1 MKTLRVGLLALV
13 GFLEV
18 ANRLDGMEISS
29 IRFTPDPSQP
39 SNVTALSKVCYQNF
53 SIIGLSA
60 SASTIDPCGNICL
73 TWCSPDYSGVY
84 PDYSSFV
91 TSYFALSY
99 SLDGYTFTPLATA
112 APTETSGCVRAE
124 VGDTGRT
131 FYFRIDAVGSYS
143 SGGPMIAA
151 LTPQT
156 LPSNRVTVSVR
167 SAQPPVIPS
176 FVANPSSVPAGQSST
191 LSWSSS
197 SPGSLCGVAA
207 SIDNGIGA
215 VPSSG
220 QIAVRP
226 QATTTY
232 TLTVTGAGGSTSART
247 TVTVGSTCQTPGAPS
262 FPVSSASLSSGQSYA
277 ASWSRPAGLTDGT
290 YVLETSRS
298 SGFSTLESSQTLGV
312 AAGVIT
318 PAASAT
324 DYQLYARV
332 KAVATCG
339 SVGPYSLPLTLTVT
353 AGIANFVVT
362 QVAPFPTTARGSA
375 APSASIAFR
384 NVGAQSGRL
393 SFSSGAGWFTVSP
406 TTLDLGPGA
415 SGAVTLLAAGAVA
428 QSGSY
433 SGALRA
439 TWSSQVI
446 ETPVTLTVTPV
457 STPDGSRAGMKAK
470 ASATTLVFSAPE
482 GQNPASQQL
491 TISLSQIVGSG
502 PVYLVPTIGPGGAW
516 LRLSNELSSP
526 VPSGGSVTLTV
537 AVDRS
542 RRTAADGAPPL
553 RTLLQVLPAGGQP
566 PAGADTGDAAVIE
579 IVDLVPPVLAPGSG
593 RSVFQGLGI
602 GLGQLEA
609 AGTGADGLSF
619 IVPVVVRTP
628 GLAGATY
635 LSDGWLR
642 NLGSTAVPVELYY
655 TPQDKDGLS
664 DASVVKA
671 SLAIPA
677 SSTVRLSDL
686 LGAYFQA
693 AGTGQVEL
701 RSPSPSGLTLRTVVK
716 SVTGDDPALRFE
728 TEVPTLPLGS
738 GVALDEGEAM
748 APGVSEDLLQRTN
761 LILAETTG
769 RSVTTQVTLYGRD
782 GTVVGSTTRQVPPY
796 GKVQVNRIVNEVAPG
811 TSLAGGSVGVR
822 AIAGAGRVASIV
834 TVIDNR
840 SNSFSAVRGRAL
852 RPAAAERTGVTAA
865 TSAASPLAYILPS
878 AVRTTGINNTQYKT
892 SLFLTNG
899 RPSVANLVLTYH
911 YVDMDDGNNLKSAV
925 KAWQILPRGTLFPEY
940 GEDVLQSLFG
950 VSNRSYGWIE
960 MTGELEKVSN
970 VYTEIRTQV
979 DPADPGRGVK
989 KAAVSGYFSTD
1000 PVVIG
1005 KGMTE
1010 HRFAGAEKT
1019 VQKRSNL
1026 ALVETA
1032 GAPCDVKVR
1041 VYNPVAP
1048 GGVMAERTYSLR
1060 AKEYLAITDVF
1071 GTAGLQLG
1079 EGPFQNVEVTAEVIN
1094 GNGRVVATV
1103 QVIDNEPRNPSIF
1116 VLSVPGPGDPTIGL

>member
-1 MKTLRVGLLALV
+1 MSIPDSLGSTMIQRAPVGGAFTDVFV
-13 GFLEV
+13 GFEYIYCTGT
-18 ANRLDGMEISS
+18 RTYTD
-29 IRFTPDPSQP
+29 
-39 SNVTALSKVCYQNF
+39 
-53 SIIGLSA
+53 
-60 SASTIDPCGNICL
+60 
-73 TWCSPDYSGVY
+73 SP
-84 PDYSSFV
+84 
-91 TSYFALSY
+91 
-99 SLDGYTFTPLATA
+99 
-112 APTETSGCVRAE
+112 
-124 VGDTGRT
+124 
-131 FYFRIDAVGSYS
+131 
-143 SGGPMIAA
+143 
-151 LTPQT
+151 
-156 LPSNRVTVSVR
+156 
-167 SAQPPVIPS
+167 
-176 FVANPSSVPAGQSST
+176 VPAGTYRYRLRRTGGQGVGRAVAY
-191 LSWSSS
+191 
-197 SPGSLCGVAA
+197 SPEA
-207 SIDNGIGA
+207 
-215 VPSSG
+215 
-220 QIAVRP
+220 
-226 QATTTY
+226 
-232 TLTVTGAGGSTSART
+232 
-247 TVTVGSTCQTPGAPS
+247 TVTVGSTCPTPGAPT

-277 ASWSRPAGLTDGT
+277 ASWSRPAGLTDGY

-318 PAASAT
+318 PAASST
-324 DYQLYARV
+324 DYQLFARV
-332 KAVATCG
+332 KAVASCG
-339 SVGPYSLPLTLTVT
+339 AVGPYSLPLTLTVK
-353 AGIANFVVT
+353 AGIASFVVT
-362 QVAPFPTTARGSA
+362 QVVPFPTTARGSA

-393 SFSSGAGWFTVSP
+393 SFSSVDGWFTISP
-406 TTLDLGPGA
+406 TTLDLGAGV
-415 SGAVTLLAAGAVA
+415 SGAVTLVAAGAVA

-433 SGALRA
+433 RGALRA
-439 TWSSQVI
+439 TSSSQVI

-482 GQNPASQQL
+482 GQNPVSQSL
-491 TISLSQIVGSG
+491 TIRLSQVVGSG
-502 PVYLVPTIGPGGAW
+502 PVYLVPTIGPGGGW

-526 VPSGGSVTLTV
+526 VPAGGSVTLTV
-537 AVDRS
+537 TVDRS

-553 RTLLQVLPAGGQP
+553 RTLLQILPAGGRP
-566 PAGADTGDAAVIE
+566 PEGADTGDAAVIE

-602 GLGQLEA
+602 GMGPLEA
-609 AGTGADGLSF
+609 PGTGTDGLSF
-619 IVPVVVRTP
+619 IVPVVVRAP

-642 NLGSTAVPVELYY
+642 NMGSTAVPVELYY

-671 SLAIPA
+671 SMSVPA

-693 AGTGQVEL
+693 TGTGQVEL
-701 RSPSPSGLTLRTVVK
+701 RSPSPSALTLRTVVK
-716 SVTGDDPALRFE
+716 AVTGDDPTLRFE
-728 TEVPTLPLGS
+728 TEIPTLPLGS
-738 GVALDEGEAM
+738 GVGLNEGEAM
-748 APGVSEDLLQRTN
+748 TPGVSEDTLQRTN

-769 RSVTTQVTLYGRD
+769 RSATAQITLYSRD
-782 GTVVGSTTRQVPPY
+782 GTVLGRTTWEVPPY
-796 GKVQVNRIVNEVAPG
+796 GKIQVNRIVNALAPG
-811 TSLAGGSVGVR
+811 TTLAGGSVGVQ
-822 AIAGAGRVASIV
+822 AIAGGGRVASIV

-852 RPAAAERTGVTAA
+852 RAAAAARTGLAAA
-865 TSAASPLAYILPS
+865 TSAALPLSYVLPS

-899 RPSVANLVLTYH
+899 TASVANLVLTYH
-911 YVDMDDGNNLKSAV
+911 YVDMDDGGMLKSAV
-925 KAWQILPRGTLFPEY
+925 KAWQIVPRGTLFPEY
-940 GEDVLQSLFG
+940 GEDVLLSFFG
-950 VSNRSYGWIE
+950 ISHRSYGWIE
-960 MTGELEKVSN
+960 VTGEVEKVSN
-970 VYTEIRTQV
+970 IYTEIRTQV
-979 DPADPGRGVK
+979 DPTDPGRGVK

-1048 GGVMAERTYSLR
+1048 GGVLAERTYSLQ

-1071 GTAGLQLG
+1071 GSAGLQLG
-1079 EGPFQNVEVTAEVIN
+1079 EGPFQNAEVTAEVIN
-1094 GNGRVVATV
+1094 GSGRVVATV

-1116 VLSVPGPGDPTIGL
+1116 VLSVPGPGDPVIGF